1 MVQLY
6 GEGNYHH
13 LKRYRPVAMTNSLV
27 DFKKISSLSSV
38 WLVSL
43 EASLENV
50 PKKGFFRL
58 NHWRFSRKAKCL
70 IVVAIV
76 AVLLVSVFAFLPK
89 QSVGRGN
96 VVPQSGDNSTATPPA
111 AANHDNGSS
120 ISGIAQ
126 WFSPISAG
134 AAQSIGSKPPGLIQS
149 YTIINSTV
157 WMEVAANAWAY
168 FQPGV
173 GVNVNTG
180 LPYAGGTGFTGFTDW
195 DLGCYIQAV
204 IDAQK
209 LGLIGNDSAWDFSA
223 RIDDV
228 LTFLENRPLNT
239 EGYPYQ
245 FYDATTGKN
254 DSSVS
259 SNEIVDAADT
269 GRLFV
274 ALNNLINYNN
284 SLQQQI
290 DNFVWNVYDNRSN
303 YADLVPSIMR
313 NSLNSTDIYS
323 YYVYSGFASFFS
335 SLSNVPSKILNN
347 ILSANV
353 TYSPYG
359 NVSLPEASITGDP
372 LLCSVFE
379 LNNNNSQLMALS
391 RLSRQVYLASE
402 AYHNATGQYVAFSE
416 GNKPSNGY
424 IWEWVVLPNGD
435 TWKITGSGSSAY
447 LNINPIIYD
456 KVAFSFLALYNTTYA
471 RNMVIYLEQCLPTPT
486 SGYYDGADNIGN
498 LVADLGSNT
507 NSLILDAALY
517 AIQNNP

>member
-1 MVQLY
+1 
-6 GEGNYHH
+6 
-13 LKRYRPVAMTNSLV
+13 MTNAV
-27 DFKKISSLSSV
+27 VNFKKICSLPLV

-43 EASLENV
+43 EDSLEAES
-50 PKKGFFRL
+50 KKGFFRL

-76 AVLLVSVFAFLPK
+76 AVLLISVFAFLPK

-126 WFSPISAG
+126 WFSQISAG
-134 AAQSIGSKPPGLIQS
+134 AAQAIGSKPPGLIQS

-157 WMEVAANAWAY
+157 WMEVAANAWSY

-228 LTFLENRPLNT
+228 LTFLENRPLNA

-245 FYDATTGKN
+245 FYDAATGKN
-254 DSSVS
+254 DSSAS
-259 SNEIVDAADT
+259 SNAIVDVTDT

-290 DNFVWNVYDNRSN
+290 DNFVGNVNGNRSN
-303 YADLVPSIMR
+303 YAALVHGIEKA
-313 NSLNSTDIYS
+313 SLNSTDIYS
-323 YYVYSGFASFFS
+323 YLIASGFASFWPTNNQLS
-335 SLSNVPSKILNN
+335 SVPSKIMYN
-347 ILSANV
+347 IFSANV

-359 NVSLPEASITGDP
+359 NVSLPEASILGDP

-379 LNNNNSQLMALS
+379 LNNNSSQLMA
-391 RLSRQVYLASE
+391 LSRQVYLASE
-402 AYHNATGQYVAFSE
+402 AYYTATRQYAAFSE
-416 GNKPSNGY
+416 GNSPYNGY

-447 LNINPIIYD
+447 LNINPIIYN

-486 SGYYDGADNIGN
+486 SGYYDGADNRGN